1 MKMRLATAGAILL
14 SVGMPLSAHRL
25 DEYLQAT
32 TISVEEDRVQ
42 GEIRLTPGVAVSPIV
57 LAKIDTNADDV
68 ISEAEQRAYAEAVLR
83 DLSLTIDGDR
93 LRLRAGFLKIWRD
106 RGDEGRTRRHSP
118 RVPDG
123 STPQRGQP
131 DAHFPKSPS
140 QRDFGISCK
149 LPRPGRPEY
158 SDQGTESKLPT
169 VALSIGLRPGRGSVT
184 VAAAIPHIVT
194 ADPTLQAPTEYGAI
208 LRRV

>member
-93 LRLRAGFLKIWRD
+93 LRLELVSSRFGEIEEMK
-106 RGDEGRTRRHSP
+106 EGR
-118 RVPDG
+118 
-123 STPQRGQP
+123 
-131 DAHFPKSPS
+131 
-140 QRDFGISCK
+140 
-149 LPRPGRPEY
+149 
-158 SDQGTESKLPT
+158 
-169 VALSIGLRPGRGSVT
+169 
-184 VAAAIPHIVT
+184 
-194 ADPTLQAPTEYGAI
+194 GAI
-208 LRRV
+208 LLEFRTDLPHSGVNRTLIFQNHHLSGISAYLVNCLVPGDPNIRIKAQSRNYQQSLYRLDYVQGVVR